1 MNSTD
6 VTFDPMTVPLD
17 HGQLIEASAGTGKT
31 YTITNLCLRLLLGR
45 NSPWQRPL
53 AINEILILTFT
64 IAATAELKF
73 TGSQN
78 ELKRHGA
85 PLEPETVTDDEI
97 HPTFT
102 GDLQVTLQQT

>member
-1 MNSTD
+1 MTNAD
-6 VTFDPMTVPLD
+6 ITFNPMTMPLD

-64 IAATAELKF
+64 TAATSELKHRIA
-73 TGSQN
+73 
-78 ELKRHGA
+78 KRIEEA
-85 PLEPETVTDDEI
+85 RRV
-97 HPTFT
+97 FRT
-102 GDLQVTLQQT
+102 GDDNGDDFLRHLQEASSN